1 MKAKPFINNSP
12 PVSNTGSTSDFKV
25 PKNLTSNLFSTLF
38 VTWINPLL
46 QLGSKRPLDIL
57 DLAPVPESFEA
68 APLTENLSSA
78 FKAEE
83 NKYVDKLKD
92 ANKPNILLKAL
103 FSVFGT
109 TFFLEALFLVGEF
122 TNMLPPLILKTLIES
137 YKSKKVP
144 EFVENWNIEFLKE
157 YRNFFFSASLLIF
170 SIQLFTI
177 FSLNTYFMI
186 SRYMGI
192 KIRTSVSGLVYQ
204 KSLRLTCAA
213 RQVNYLRFLDLYS
226 FFLEIFIW

>member
-12 PVSNTGSTSDFKV
+12 TASDTESSGDFRV
-25 PKNLTSNLFSTLF
+25 PKKLTSNLFSTIF

-46 QLGSKRPLDIL
+46 HLGAKRPLDIL
-57 DLAPVPESFEA
+57 DLSPVPESFEA
-68 APLTENLSSA
+68 APLTENLLSA
-78 FKAEE
+78 YKAKKLE
-83 NKYVDKLKD
+83 YSDKLKD
-92 ANKPNILLKAL
+92 ETKPKILLKAL

-109 TFFLEALFLVGEF
+109 TFILEAFFLVGEF

-137 YKSKKVP
+137 YKDKKVP
-144 EFVENWNIEFLKE
+144 DFVEKLDISFLKS
-157 YRNFFFSASLLIF
+157 YRNYFMTASLLMF

-177 FSLNTYFMI
+177 LSLNNYFMI

-213 RQVNYLRFLDLYS
+213 RQVNSKNIFH
-226 FFLEIFIW
+226 FFIYLEIFIW

>member
-1 MKAKPFINNSP
+1 MKAKPFLNSSP
-12 PVSNTGSTSDFKV
+12 PVADIGSSGEFKI
-25 PKNLTSNLFSTLF
+25 PKKLTTNLFSTVL

-46 QLGSKRPLDIL
+46 QLGAKRPLDIL

-68 APLTENLSSA
+68 TPLTENLSSA
-78 FKAEE
+78 FKAKEAE
-83 NKYVDKLKD
+83 YAAKSKSEL
-92 ANKPNILLKAL
+92 KPNILLKAL

-109 TFFLEALFLVGEF
+109 TFVLEALFLIGEF

-137 YKSKKVP
+137 YKSENKNVP
-144 EFVENWNIEFLKE
+144 EFIDKLGISFLKS
-157 YRNFFFSASLLIF
+157 YRNFFFAASLLMF
-170 SIQLFTI
+170 GIQLFTI

-213 RQVNYLRFLDLYS
+213 RQVNYS
-226 FFLEIFIW
+226 FYVMYHLFF

>member
-1 MKAKPFINNSP
+1 MKAKPFNNRSP
-12 PVSNTGSTSDFKV
+12 PGADIGSSGDFKI
-25 PKNLTSNLFSTLF
+25 PKKLTSNLFSTIL

-46 QLGSKRPLDIL
+46 QLGAKRPLDIL

-68 APLTENLSSA
+68 APLTDNLSSA
-78 FKAEE
+78 FKAKEAE
-83 NKYVDKLKD
+83 YASKAKTEL
-92 ANKPNILLKAL
+92 KPNILLKAL

-109 TFFLEALFLVGEF
+109 TFMLEALFLIGEF

-137 YKSKKVP
+137 YKEKKVP
-144 EFVENWNIEFLKE
+144 AFIENLDIEFLKI
-157 YRNFFFSASLLIF
+157 YRNYFITASLLMF
-170 SIQLFTI
+170 GIQLFTI

-192 KIRTSVSGLVYQ
+192 KVRTSISGLVYQ

-213 RQVNYLRFLDLYS
+213 RQVNNNILYS
-226 FFLEIFIW
+226 AF